1 MRSESGKFKETTF
14 ESVMKYFGMGMALV
28 YVVGGLVIIIQP
40 GNLFDMPSGY
50 RIPLGICLMLYGSF
64 RSYRVYQKYFQ
75 RQ

>member
-1 MRSESGKFKETTF
+1 MKSESDKFKETTF

-28 YVVGGLVIIIQP
+28 YIVGGLAIVIQP
-40 GNLFDMPSGY
+40 GNLFDMPIGY
-50 RIPLGICLMLYGSF
+50 RIPLGICLMLYGAF